1 MPPESLF
8 FKNIIPTFLPDRLRK
23 GRTTLES
30 TWLVIVSD
38 YTNVTTA
45 FEMTMNSKH
54 RTEKLKTK
62 SQKDIDTQKNENKGS
77 KKPRE

>member
-30 TWLVIVSD
+30 TWLVILSD

-54 RTEKLKTK
+54 RTEKPK
-62 SQKDIDTQKNENKGS
+62 SQKDIETQKMKTKGAKNREN
-77 KKPRE
+77 R